1 MPYHYAPHLLC
12 AQCFRHER
20 INAYASER
28 VLWCPSFC
36 FVLMGGEVHSLIHPL
51 DVPSISV
58 NITITIIIGLPTQFL
73 FSNIETKIIDF

>member
-1 MPYHYAPHLLC
+1 MPYRYAPRLLC

-36 FVLMGGEVHSLIHPL
+36 FVLTGGEVHSLIHPL
-51 DVPSISV
+51 DVPSV
-58 NITITIIIGLPTQFL
+58 NIIITIIIGLPTQFL
-73 FSNIETKIIDF
+73 FSNIETKIINF